1 MQDID
6 EVLEEVEGH
15 RMSPEEGAR
24 RMREYR
30 MKKRFSGGL
39 FFGVYLVLQGLA
51 VLFHQLGY
59 FPGTGSWW
67 NIVWPVI
74 LFTAGLQMVFSKGR
88 RGGFSL
94 MGAVLCSIGI
104 ARMVVNAEII
114 TLGQWWS
121 WFWPVAL
128 IVVGIDILYHSL
140 TGTIR
145 EDFIHYGEF

>member
-6 EVLEEVEGH
+6 DVLEDVESH
-15 RMSPEEGAR
+15 RMSPEEGAKR
-24 RMREYR
+24 VRELKMR
-30 MKKRFSGGL
+30 KRWSGGL
-39 FFGVYLVLQGLA
+39 FFGIYLVLQGLA
-51 VLFHQLGY
+51 VLFYQLGY

-74 LFTAGLQMVFSKGR
+74 LFTGGLKMIFSKGR

-94 MGAVLCSIGI
+94 MGTVLCSIGI
-104 ARMVVNAEII
+104 ARMIVNAEII

-121 WFWPVAL
+121 WFWPIAL
-128 IVVGIDILYHSL
+128 IVAGIDVLYHSL